1 MLYTIIYHILHI
13 IYIYI
18 YMSNKTNGK
27 ITERQSTQFTLPLLH
42 TIPEELES

>member
-13 IYIYI
+13 IYI

>member
-1 MLYTIIYHILHI
+1 
-13 IYIYI
+13 
-18 YMSNKTNGK
+18 MSNKTNGK